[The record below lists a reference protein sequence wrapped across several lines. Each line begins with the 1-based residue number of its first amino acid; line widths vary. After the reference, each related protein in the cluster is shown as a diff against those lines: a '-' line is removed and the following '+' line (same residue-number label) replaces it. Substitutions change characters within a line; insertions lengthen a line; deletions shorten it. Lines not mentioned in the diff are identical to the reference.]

1 MTFIINIWLHCYT
14 KDKLASSLR
23 SLLWLLWDQWHFLGI
38 RILPPSTLS
47 CILIILLYKVAEQ
60 GFLTRLLARCF
71 QYFQPLW
78 LPGGFPPGAP
88 RGGPAHSS
96 AGQQRVL
103 REGGSCWCL
112 WAPHPD
118 VFTQR
123 WIQVNAAA
131 GEIQAPSAQ
140 RPRAEEMRSSPTV
153 LTLPHSGRPAAP
165 GSGSIRER
173 TLKKTRSRLLALQV
187 RLRASLWENRQNR
200 PFATFLLFVDSYL
213 LFRWVSWKQN
223 TQVFFFVLF
232 CLVSSRNLTYIFS
245 PWPSTKSKSRGEERE
260 LSVGKK

>member
-123 WIQVNAAA
+123 WIQVNGTCCWGDPGTLSTETEGWGDALITHRPHLTPFRTPSSTRFWKYSRAHVK
-131 GEIQAPSAQ
+131 ENQIQ
-140 RPRAEEMRSSPTV
+140 V
-153 LTLPHSGRPAAP
+153 
-165 GSGSIRER
+165 
-173 TLKKTRSRLLALQV
+173 
-187 RLRASLWENRQNR
+187 
-200 PFATFLLFVDSYL
+200 
-213 LFRWVSWKQN
+213 
-223 TQVFFFVLF
+223 
-232 CLVSSRNLTYIFS
+232 VSSAGASESISL
-245 PWPSTKSKSRGEERE
+245 RE
-260 LSVGKK
+260 